1 MGTWQLQKA
10 KAKFSEVIDLAQT
23 DGPQIITRRGVE
35 TVVILPIDEWNRLK
49 PGSNEALFKVL
60 QAGSHFDIAIPKRG
74 QQQHRKPVV
83 F

>member
-1 MGTWQLQKA
+1 MSTWQLQKA
-10 KAKFSEVIDLAQT
+10 KAKFSELIDLAQT

-35 TVVILPIDEWNRLK
+35 TAVILPIDEWHRLK

-60 QAGSHFDIAIPKRG
+60 QAGSHFDIPSPKRG
-74 QQQHRKPVV
+74 QHKHRKPVV

>member
-1 MGTWQLQKA
+1 MGTWQLQQA

-35 TVVILPIDEWNRLK
+35 TAVILPIDEWQRLK
-49 PGSNEALFKVL
+49 PGSNESLFKAL
-60 QAGSHFDIAIPKRG
+60 QAGSHFDIPIPKRG
-74 QQQHRKPVV
+74 QHKHRKPVK